1 MHFPRWRRR
10 REEELDAEI
19 QGHLQMALR
28 ERIERGEEPEQAA
41 VAVRREFGNIGL
53 IKDVTRDM
61 WGWSWFERLLQDLQY
76 GWRMLRR
83 SPGFTALAVI
93 MLGAALG
100 ASALM
105 FSVIHG
111 ILLLP
116 LPYRDPDRLVRLYAV
131 DTQGKN
137 DTATHAEFVKWLRW
151 SHSFEFLAAVQ
162 NSSMDI
168 LTDKE
173 FPEQI
178 VVLGVTTGFFDVLG
192 VRAQFG
198 RVFQP
203 QDFKAAGG
211 ERIAYDGSVVVLS
224 HELWQR
230 RYGADPNLVGK
241 SILLNNVP
249 VTVIGIMPAEF
260 HFSQDIGHLRVD
272 CWAPRIYGDNAQHF
286 GALTV
291 IGRLRNRVSLA
302 QAQAEMNGVA
312 KITDPDPQNS
322 QLRPRQR
329 SPRAVQVTSLHESI
343 VGQVRPQL
351 LILFGAVTFVL
362 ITACANVANLVLARS
377 MRRQREMAVRA
388 AAGASRMRL
397 FRQLLTE
404 SVLLCLAGG
413 VAGILFAVAARKAIM
428 NLAPANLPRAS
439 AVSLDATSFGFTF
452 LLAVLTGLLC
462 GTIPAL
468 RASSPQLTEALKEG
482 APGMEPRIRGWLG
495 NVLVTVQIALALMLL
510 IASGLMMRTYAML
523 QSVPLGFEPKSVLV
537 MNAMPPVFKVGLY
550 RRLDTLIEYSK
561 RLTAA
566 VEKIPGVESAA
577 VGVVPIRGAGAGL
590 TVHVNGEEAFIT
602 SVSTTPDYFRTV
614 GSKLIAGRLFDGV
627 DRAGAPLVGVVN
639 QTAAR
644 KFWPGKSPIGQR
656 MDLSSDWI
664 QIIGLVN
671 DVRMSGLEGPPVP
684 FLYTPMSQSQGVFS
698 GRMLVRIKV
707 PQSAVVPLLR
717 KAVLSVDRDAA
728 LGKVEMLEEI
738 LDAQYAARRFN
749 LLLISIFGG
758 LAFVLAT
765 VGIYGTIAY
774 SVSRRTHEIGIR
786 MAVGAQRRDVIRLIM
801 RQGLG
806 VLLIGEALG
815 LAGSLALNRL
825 MSSLVFQVST
835 TDLATYAAVSLAWAG
850 AAVLA
855 NYFPSRKATLI
866 DPLQAIRVQG

>member
-1 MHFPRWRRR
+1 MRFPRRRNQ
-10 REEELDAEI
+10 REEDLEAEI
-19 QGHLQMALR
+19 QGHLEMAAR
-28 ERIERGEEPEQAA
+28 ERIERGETPEQAA
-41 VAVRREFGNIGL
+41 RAVRREFGNIGM
-53 IKDVTRDM
+53 IKEVTRDM
-61 WGWSWFERLLQDLQY
+61 WGWIWFERLLQDLQY

-83 SPGFTALAVI
+83 SPGFTVLAVI

-137 DTATHAEFVKWLRW
+137 ATATQAEFAKWLRW
-151 SHSFEFLAAVQ
+151 SHSFESLAAAQ
-162 NSSMDI
+162 DNSGDI

-178 VVLGVTTGFFDVLG
+178 VVLGVTPGFFDVLG
-192 VRAQFG
+192 VSAQFG

-203 QDFKAAGG
+203 QDFKTAADRNIRG
-211 ERIAYDGSVVVLS
+211 AYDGAVVVLS

-230 RYGADPNLVGK
+230 RYGADPNLVGQ
-241 SILLNNVP
+241 SILLNNIP
-249 VTVIGIMPAEF
+249 VTVIGIMPADF
-260 HFSQDIGHLRVD
+260 HFSQDIGHSAVD

-291 IGRLRNRVSLA
+291 IGRLRPNVSLV
-302 QAQAEMNGVA
+302 QAQAEMNGIA

-351 LILFGAVTFVL
+351 LILFGAVIFVL

-388 AAGASRMRL
+388 AVGASQMRL

-404 SVLLCLAGG
+404 SVLLCLSGG
-413 VAGILFAVAARKAIM
+413 IAGILFAVAARKAIM

-439 AVSLDATSFGFTF
+439 AISLDATSFGFTF
-452 LLAVLTGLLC
+452 LLAVFTGLLC
-462 GTIPAL
+462 GTMPAL
-468 RASSPQLTEALKEG
+468 RASRPQLTEALKEG
-482 APGMEPRIRGWLG
+482 APGMEPRIRSWLG
-495 NVLVTVQIALALMLL
+495 NALLTVQIALALMLL
-510 IASGLMMRTYAML
+510 IASGLMMRTYARL

-550 RRLDTLIEYSK
+550 RRLDTLIEYSR
-561 RLTAA
+561 RLTAE
-566 VEKIPGVESAA
+566 VERVPGVESAA
-577 VGVVPIRGAGAGL
+577 IGVIPIRGAGAGL
-590 TVHVNGEEAFIT
+590 EVHINGEEAFIS
-602 SVSTTPDYFRTV
+602 SVSTTPGYFRTV
-614 GSKLIAGRLFDGV
+614 GSRLIAGRLFDSA

-644 KFWPGKSPIGQR
+644 KFWPGRNSIGQWI
-656 MDLSSDWI
+656 DLSSDRI

-684 FLYTPMSQSQGVFS
+684 FLYMPMSQSQGTFS
-698 GRMLVRIKV
+698 GRMLVRVNALPSDVI
-707 PQSAVVPLLR
+707 PLLR
-717 KAVLSVDRDAA
+717 KAVLAVDRDAA
-728 LGKVEMLEEI
+728 LGKIEMLEEI
-738 LDAQYAARRFN
+738 LDNQYAGRRFN
-749 LLLISIFGG
+749 LLLISIFGA
-758 LAFVLAT
+758 LSFVLAT

-774 SVSRRTHEIGIR
+774 TVSRRTHEIGIR
-786 MAVGAQRRDVIRLIM
+786 MALGAQGSDVIRLIM

-806 VLLIGEALG
+806 VLLVGEALG
-815 LAGSLALNRL
+815 ISGALVLNKLLAS
-825 MSSLVFQVST
+825 MVFQVST
-835 TDLATYAAVSLAWAG
+835 TDLATYIGISLAWAG
-850 AAVLA
+850 VAILA
-855 NYFPSRKATLI
+855 NYIPSRKATLV
-866 DPLQAIRVQG
+866 DPLLAIRV